1 MCRRWR
7 IRRKP
12 GARRKNP
19 PTPRRKPPCPLCPP
33 GDTRTVRAAEVKSDQ
48 TKPPAQHNDAS
59 LLSAMETAG
68 RESTDEEIAR
78 QMKGSGIGTPATR
91 AAIIERLIQVG
102 YAIRKGKTIL
112 ATDKGVQLIQIVPQ
126 ELSSPK

>member
-1 MCRRWR
+1 M
-7 IRRKP
+7 
-12 GARRKNP
+12 
-19 PTPRRKPPCPLCPP
+19 PRRKPPCRRYPP

-78 QMKGSGIGTPATR
+78 R
-91 AAIIERLIQVG
+91 
-102 YAIRKGKTIL
+102 
-112 ATDKGVQLIQIVPQ
+112 
-126 ELSSPK
+126 